1 MIVDHIKNRSR
12 YEHCHKN
19 IAAALQFIAEHAD
32 DPELK
37 DGSYPV
43 IPDEVIVHVLTK
55 ETHGRDEAKMEIH
68 KNFMDIHYIIKGAE
82 SCAVAPLAPEQDIA
96 YDPNTDN
103 AFWDC
108 KDSYSVVIG
117 EGEFYAVWPMEPHCP
132 LCNTTE
138 APETIRKIICKVK
151 VD

>member
-55 ETHGRDEAKMEIH
+55 ETHGRMKLRWKSIRTLW
-68 KNFMDIHYIIKGAE
+68 ISII
-82 SCAVAPLAPEQDIA
+82 S
-96 YDPNTDN
+96 
-103 AFWDC
+103 
-108 KDSYSVVIG
+108 
-117 EGEFYAVWPMEPHCP
+117 
-132 LCNTTE
+132 
-138 APETIRKIICKVK
+138 
-151 VD
+151 

>member
-1 MIVDHIKNRSR
+1 MIVDHIKNRGR

-103 AFWDC
+103 AFWD
-108 KDSYSVVIG
+108 
-117 EGEFYAVWPMEPHCP
+117 YAVWPMEPHCP
-132 LCNTTE
+132 LCNTAE
-138 APETIRKIICKVK
+138 EPETIRKIICKVK